1 MPKLRKLVSGKTLY
15 WAFAGLVLG
24 GILHISAVLLAPL
37 FTSAT
42 AWTRLRAVTQVNTAA
57 VLPAAEPAR
66 QPIPFMAPDVRY
78 AVCRF
83 DLSSGAPL
91 TVRGKLLDASW
102 SIGLYT
108 TGGDNFYA
116 MTAAD
121 LQRGEFDIVINPPP
135 ERSLLQILQLLLS
148 RPRDV
153 RDAKDGTTLVIAP
166 EREGLAIVRA
176 PLMGR
181 SFQREAEQALGLT
194 SCNLKT
200 R

>member
-1 MPKLRKLVSGKTLY
+1 MPRLRTLVSGRTLY

-24 GILHISAVLLAPL
+24 GILHIGAVLLAPSL
-37 FTSAT
+37 MSAT
-42 AWTRLRAVTQVNTAA
+42 AWTRLKAVTEANTAA
-57 VLPAAEPAR
+57 LLPPADPAR

-108 TGGDNFYA
+108 PSGDNFYA

-121 LQRGEFDIVINPPP
+121 LQRGEFDILINPPP
-135 ERSLLQILQLLLS
+135 ERSLMQILQGLLS
-148 RPRDV
+148 RQREV
-153 RDAKDGTTLVIAP
+153 RDAKDGTTLVLAP
-166 EREGLAIVRA
+166 EREGLAVVRA

-181 SFQREAEQALGLT
+181 AFQREAEQALGLT
-194 SCNLKT
+194 SCSLKT

>member
-1 MPKLRKLVSGKTLY
+1 VPRLRTLISGRTLY

-24 GILHISAVLLAPL
+24 GILHIAAVLLAPS
-37 FTSAT
+37 FVTAS
-42 AWTRLRAVTQVNTAA
+42 AWTRLKAVTRVNTAA
-57 VLPAAEPAR
+57 LLAPAEPSR

-108 TGGDNFYA
+108 PAGDNFYA

-135 ERSLLQILQLLLS
+135 ERSLMQILQALLS
-148 RPRDV
+148 RPREV

-176 PLMGR
+176 PLLGR

>member
-1 MPKLRKLVSGKTLY
+1 
-15 WAFAGLVLG
+15 
-24 GILHISAVLLAPL
+24 
-37 FTSAT
+37 
-42 AWTRLRAVTQVNTAA
+42 
-57 VLPAAEPAR
+57 
-66 QPIPFMAPDVRY
+66 MAPDVRY

-91 TVRGKLLDASW
+91 TIRGKLLDASW

-108 TGGDNFYA
+108 PGGDNFYA

-121 LQRGEFDIVINPPP
+121 LQRGEFDILINPPP
-135 ERSLLQILQLLLS
+135 ERSLMQMLQLLLS
-148 RPRDV
+148 RQREV
-153 RDAKDGTTLVIAP
+153 RDAKDGTTHVVAP